1 MFRKLNFIPLF
12 IDGATKIL
20 IEVLTKLELLWLKI
34 QYLRW
39 NDTFDYIFIRFL
51 SLIDERSH
59 FSVDRTT
66 LQRVS
71 LEIKSISKL
80 LEDFK

>member
-1 MFRKLNFIPLF
+1 M
-12 IDGATKIL
+12 L
-20 IEVLTKLELLWLKI
+20 IEVLTKLKLLWLNI

-51 SLIDERSH
+51 SLIDESSH

-71 LEIKSISKL
+71 LEMKSISKL